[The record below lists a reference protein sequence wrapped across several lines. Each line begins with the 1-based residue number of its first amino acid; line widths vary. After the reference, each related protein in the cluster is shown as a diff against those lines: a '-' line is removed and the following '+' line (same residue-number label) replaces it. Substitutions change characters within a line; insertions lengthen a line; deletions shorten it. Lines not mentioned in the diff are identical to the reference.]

1 MTTRQHTFL
10 KEKQQLLEELAKWKE
25 AGGTVQQFAAD
36 RSISRNTLYRWIYQV
51 RKRELDQQRQQMDN
65 HSGSFVEVSRKT
77 WNDGNAA
84 ACSTVPVRLSQG
96 SLALELPAGF
106 TQHDLILVLG
116 SFGGCDVR

>member
-1 MTTRQHTFL
+1 MTTRQRLLL

-51 RKRELDQQRQQMDN
+51 RKRELDQQRQQMGN
-65 HSGSFVEVSRKT
+65 HSCSFVEVSHKT
-77 WNDGNAA
+77 WNNDNTA
-84 ACSTVPVRLSQG
+84 ACSTVPARLSHG
-96 SLALELPAGF
+96 SLTIDLPAGF
-106 TQHDLILVLG
+106 TQHDLTLVLG